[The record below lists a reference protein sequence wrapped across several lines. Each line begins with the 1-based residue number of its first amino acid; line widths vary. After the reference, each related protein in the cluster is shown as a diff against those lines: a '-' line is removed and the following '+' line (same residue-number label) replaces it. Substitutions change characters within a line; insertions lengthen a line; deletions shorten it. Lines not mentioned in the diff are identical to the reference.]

1 MQRREKQLVADAADL
16 SRQLE
21 LEVAKKG
28 EAWDLVETQWFTAF
42 SANLERHEYVHLAR
56 IMRMRA
62 GRAAAAIHRHT
73 FERAGFLDAN
83 LRVADAF
90 VSAYDGLRVWSDEVL
105 AKEPIAPWRNRVRA
119 LLDASSLAM
128 SGESSASNTV
138 LGPIARILEG
148 LRAEFDE
155 SATTGEAAALL
166 RSIAEALD
174 AEIARWE
181 TRSESD
187 PEARAVW
194 RAFLGLRELLWEF
207 GIRRESD
214 EDGSGATSKPA
225 ARKKGRS
232 TSTRRKQ
239 PRVQRVTVEE

>member
-1 MQRREKQLVADAADL
+1 
-16 SRQLE
+16 
-21 LEVAKKG
+21 VAKGDRSKNRKRPD
-28 EAWDLVETQWFTAF
+28 EAEHSE
-42 SANLERHEYVHLAR
+42 SATEALAR
-56 IMRMRA
+56 ARTHIH
-62 GRAAAAIHRHT
+62 AAIA
-73 FERAGFLDAN
+73 EA
-83 LRVADAF
+83 
-90 VSAYDGLRVWSDEVL
+90 L
-105 AKEPIAPWRNRVRA
+105 AAVRA
-119 LLDASSLAM
+119 LLDASSLAV
-128 SGESSASNTV
+128 SGEASASSAL

-181 TRSESD
+181 TRAEND
-187 PEARAVW
+187 AEARAVL

-207 GIRRESD
+207 GIRRKSD
-214 EDGSGATSKPA
+214 ESEGEETSKRT

-239 PRVQRVTVEE
+239 PRVQRVTIEG

>member
-1 MQRREKQLVADAADL
+1 VPTRDR
-16 SRQLE
+16 SRNRTRQDDPE
-21 LEVAKKG
+21 PPERAT
-28 EAWDLVETQWFTAF
+28 EA
-42 SANLERHEYVHLAR
+42 LAR
-56 IMRMRA
+56 ARTHTYAAIA
-62 GRAAAAIHRHT
+62 EALAAAH
-73 FERAGFLDAN
+73 
-83 LRVADAF
+83 
-90 VSAYDGLRVWSDEVL
+90 
-105 AKEPIAPWRNRVRA
+105 A
-119 LLDASSLAM
+119 LLDASSLAL
-128 SGESSASNTV
+128 SGEASADNTV

-194 RAFLGLRELLWEF
+194 RAFIGLRELLWEF

-214 EDGSGATSKPA
+214 AGGSEATAKPA